1 MFRGMKVAAA
11 IPVVVTVISLAGS
24 TSELSATSAP
34 MADQPSPTPGS
45 GPESQYDCV
54 LSIRPADAAFTGAD
68 GTASEIGWE
77 GNQQGVVTCL
87 GGVFYIQS
95 VLYKNYAIGFGK
107 NYGFGIYDGGPT
119 TWTDANG
126 YLPAQI
132 TSFSR
137 DGARISITEFCD
149 KVVLGGDAFVA
160 VYSRVAVTNPTNHVI
175 EADPEASSGL
185 VQLDAAPDAVAPHT
199 SVDHDYVI
207 ASDRFGGTYPW
218 PSASAL
224 AGAGTFGQH
233 FVHMANFW
241 NDQLAAITGISVPD
255 QSLDDAYRSGF
266 IYTQIA
272 RSGDELHDGVNGY
285 EAEYNHDVIGILSNL
300 FNQGYFN
307 DAHALLLEARDAMET
322 PGQGFYDD
330 GVWTYSLPWAI
341 YLMKTGDLAFVKQ
354 NFDSEGPLGAA
365 QPSIEET
372 AHAIA
377 AGRTSPT
384 GVMAATDDIDSQGYW
399 TTDDYSALIGLASY
413 RYLAQR
419 LGNASQAA
427 WATGQ
432 YASLLS
438 ATNKTLDATIDRY
451 HLDYVPCSILRPNTD
466 NRCNDPEDA
475 NWMSPLGEWAWEA
488 SLFGATVNGPGAT
501 MIDATYDYGFAR
513 LKGKL
518 PPNTFGGF
526 PGDYYS
532 TAYNAG
538 YGTAGLA
545 SQKHRDQ
552 GILSYEFMIAN
563 SQSGPYSWWE
573 SSSAPSTNN
582 PWLGQH
588 PATGQGASPHAWGM
602 SQANGV
608 LLASLVAQR
617 TDGALVVGR
626 GVPTQWLDGGP
637 PISVTNFPTTDG
649 RRLSFTISSN
659 GPSVSLRLSGQPP
672 SGPVLFQ
679 LPEFIDDIANTSAGQ
694 VDQRT
699 GTVTF
704 APATRSV
711 TVRLRALPD
720 EPSGHSRSFQWNEIA
735 IFVGAAAILAA
746 LGTLWIRRRQKARKT
761 ARPVVR

>member
-1 MFRGMKVAAA
+1 MFGGMKVVAAVA
-11 IPVVVTVISLAGS
+11 LVVAVGSLTG
-24 TSELSATSAP
+24 SAP
-34 MADQPSPTPGS
+34 ELRATAAPGPGTSLPTPES
-45 GPESQYDCV
+45 GPASKYDCSLTV
-54 LSIRPADAAFTGAD
+54 RPASDAFTGAD

-77 GNQQGVVTCL
+77 GNEQGVVTCL
-87 GGVFYIQS
+87 GGVFFIQDGI
-95 VLYKNYAIGFGK
+95 YK
-107 NYGFGIYDGGPT
+107 NYGFGIYERGAT
-119 TWTDANG
+119 TWTDADG

-137 DGARISITEFCD
+137 DGARVSITEFCD
-149 KVVLGGDAFVA
+149 KVVLGGEAFAV
-160 VYSRVAVTNPTNHVI
+160 VYSRVAVTNPTDHVV
-175 EADPEASSGL
+175 EANPKASPGL

-199 SVDHDYVI
+199 TVHHDFAI
-207 ASDRFGGTYPW
+207 TSDRFGGTYPW
-218 PSASAL
+218 PSAAAL
-224 AGAGTFGQH
+224 AGAGTFDQH
-233 FVHMANFW
+233 FAHMARFW

-255 QSLDDAYRSGF
+255 RSLDDAYRSGF

-300 FNQGYFN
+300 FNQGYFT
-307 DAHALLLEARDAMET
+307 DAHALLLEARNAMEA

-341 YLMKTGDLAFVKQ
+341 YLMKTGDLAFVKN

-384 GVMAATDDIDSQGYW
+384 GIMAATDDIDTQGYW
-399 TTDDYSALIGLASY
+399 TTDDYSALIGLAAY
-413 RYLAQR
+413 HYVAQR
-419 LGNASQAA
+419 VGDAGQAA
-427 WATGQ
+427 WATEQ

-438 ATNKTLDATIDRY
+438 ATNKTLDTTIAHY
-451 HLDYVPCSILRPNTD
+451 HLDYVPCSILRPNTA
-466 NRCNDPEDA
+466 NRCKDPEDA
-475 NWMSPLGEWAWEA
+475 NWMSPLGSWAWDA
-488 SLFGATVNGPGAT
+488 SLFGATINGPGAT
-501 MIDATYDYGFAR
+501 LIDATYDYGFAR

-532 TAYNAG
+532 TGYNAG

-545 SQKHRDQ
+545 SQHHRDQ
-552 GILSYEFMIAN
+552 GILSYEFMIAD

-573 SSSAPSTNN
+573 SSSAPSTRTQ
-582 PWLGQH
+582 WLGRH

-626 GVPTQWLDGGP
+626 GVPAHWLGGDP
-637 PISVTNFPTTDG
+637 PISVTNFPSSDG
-649 RRLSFTISSN
+649 RRLSLRISSS
-659 GPSVSLRLSGQPP
+659 GRSVSLTLRGQPP

-679 LPEFIDDIANTSAGQ
+679 LPQFIDNIETTSAGRI
-694 VDQRT
+694 DQGT
-699 GTVTF
+699 GTVTLS
-704 APATRSV
+704 PATRSV
-711 TVRLRALPD
+711 TVQL
-720 EPSGHSRSFQWNEIA
+720 H
-735 IFVGAAAILAA
+735 AAP
-746 LGTLWIRRRQKARKT
+746 GG
-761 ARPVVR
+761 

>member
-1 MFRGMKVAAA
+1 MFGGIKVATAVA
-11 IPVVVTVISLAGS
+11 LVVAVGSLAGLAPELPATAAPAAD
-24 TSELSATSAP
+24 TSL
-34 MADQPSPTPGS
+34 PTPGS
-45 GPESQYDCV
+45 GPASKYDCALTV
-54 LSIRPADAAFTGAD
+54 RPADAAFTGAD

-77 GNQQGVVTCL
+77 GNQLGVVTCL
-87 GGVFYIQS
+87 GGVFFIQDGI
-95 VLYKNYAIGFGK
+95 YKNYGIGFGK

-119 TWTDANG
+119 TWTDADG

-137 DGARISITEFCD
+137 DGARVSITEFCD

-160 VYSRVAVTNPTNHVI
+160 VYSRVAVTNPTDHVV
-175 EADPEASSGL
+175 EANPEASPGL
-185 VQLDAAPDAVAPHT
+185 VQLDAAPDAVAPHS

-218 PSASAL
+218 PSAA
-224 AGAGTFGQH
+224 AQVGAGTFDQH
-233 FVHMANFW
+233 FAHMARFW

-255 QSLDDAYRSGF
+255 RSLVDAYRSGF

-272 RSGDELHDGVNGY
+272 RSGDDLNDGVNGY
-285 EAEYNHDVIGILSNL
+285 EAEFNHDVIGILSNL
-300 FNQGYFN
+300 FNQGYFT
-307 DAHALLLEARDAMET
+307 DAHALLLEARNAMEA

-330 GVWTYSLPWAI
+330 GVWTYSVPWAI
-341 YLMKTGDLAFVKQ
+341 YLMKTGDLAFVKK

-365 QPSIEET
+365 QPSIEDT

-384 GVMAATDDIDSQGYW
+384 GIMAATDDIDTQGYW
-399 TTDDYSALIGLASY
+399 TTDDYSALIGLAAY
-413 RYLAQR
+413 HYLAQR
-419 LGNASQAA
+419 VGDASQAA
-427 WATGQ
+427 WATEQ

-438 ATNKTLDATIDRY
+438 ATNKTLDATIAHY
-451 HLDYVPCSILRPNTD
+451 HLDYVPCSILRPNTA
-466 NRCNDPEDA
+466 NRCKDPEDA
-475 NWMSPLGEWAWEA
+475 NWMSPLGAWAWDA
-488 SLFGATVNGPGAT
+488 SLFRATVNGPGAT

-532 TAYNAG
+532 TGYNAG

-545 SQKHRDQ
+545 SQHHRDQ

-573 SSSAPSTNN
+573 SSSAPSTHT
-582 PWLGQH
+582 PWLGRH

-626 GVPTQWLDGGP
+626 GVPARWLGGDR

-649 RRLSFTISSN
+649 RRLSLRISSS
-659 GPSVSLRLSGQPP
+659 GRSVSLTLRGQPP

-679 LPEFIDDIANTSAGQ
+679 LPQFIDNIATTSAGR
-694 VDQRT
+694 VDQGT
-699 GTVTF
+699 GTVTLS
-704 APATRSV
+704 PATRSV
-711 TVRLRALPD
+711 TVQLRASP
-720 EPSGHSRSFQWNEIA
+720 G
-735 IFVGAAAILAA
+735 G
-746 LGTLWIRRRQKARKT
+746 
-761 ARPVVR
+761 